1 MTIVGISFGTLVEIA
16 FWGWVA
22 GVATVIIGVA
32 LLSQIKNKS

>member
-22 GVATVIIGVA
+22 GVATVIGVVA
-32 LLSQIKNKS
+32 VLSKWRKK